1 MAGIQR
7 KFDDA
12 ILELLEASARNVK
25 AMPINLGGVSG
36 SGGGAGIPPA
46 GFVGQLVQTRV
57 AYDADELAT
66 LYTPPSG
73 MSLLDNLNHIR
84 YRLQVLESGG
94 SSLLVREAD
103 GTPSVSNVTILTFS
117 GAVVTDLSGGEALI
131 TVSGGGSP
139 LTVKEADGTP
149 TVANV
154 STLTFSGLVV
164 QNLGAGQAQ
173 VSPGSLESLSNVS
186 ASNPSNNDILAYN
199 SSAGTWGLSSAI
211 STGWTPYTMVIPTLQ
226 SSDGATYVLSFAN
239 VNLTNIMGVGMRV
252 RWVQN
257 STTRYGIITG
267 ISYSTNTLLTLYCG
281 TDYGVLNTNTY
292 PISNFAY
299 SAMKAPLGFPLQAS
313 KWSVRAVDGVTY
325 TKTSPTSNT
334 WYGQTNLMDGGA
346 TLPKITIPI
355 GLWKVGYK
363 CMGRS
368 KATSGG
374 FSRVETALSP
384 SPSTASD
391 ADLIAVYSFSAA
403 YDIGGALSFNGYMNC
418 FPKEITLT
426 TKTDYYLL
434 IRTPNGVEINVQGV
448 TSSTILEAVC
458 AYL

>member
-7 KFDDA
+7 KFDDT
-12 ILELLEASARNVK
+12 ILELLETSARNVK

-36 SGGGAGIPPA
+36 AGGGAGIPPA

-84 YRLQVLESGG
+84 YRIQVLESGG
-94 SSLLVREAD
+94 SSLLVREVD
-103 GTPSVSNVTILTFS
+103 GTPSVPNVTTLTFS
-117 GAVVTDLSGGEALI
+117 GATITNLGGGDVLI
-131 TVSGGGSP
+131 ATSGGGSP

-149 TVANV
+149 TVTNV

-164 QNLGAGQAQ
+164 QDLGGGQAR

-199 SSAGTWGLSSAI
+199 SVTGNWGLSQAI
-211 STGWTPYTMVIPTLQ
+211 SDGWVPYTAVTPTLETA
-226 SSDGATYVLSFAN
+226 DDPTYILKFAN
-239 VNLTNIMGVGMRV
+239 INLTGILGVGMRV

-257 STTRYGIITG
+257 STTCYGIITAV
-267 ISYSTNTLLTLYCG
+267 SFSTNTLLTIYGG
-281 TDYGVLNTNTY
+281 TDYDVLNTNTY

-313 KWSVRAVDGVTY
+313 KWSVRYTNSSIF
-325 TKTSPTSNT
+325 TKTSPVSNT
-334 WYGQTNLMDGGA
+334 WYGQTNPIDGGA
-346 TLPKITIPI
+346 TLPFITIPI

-363 CMGRS
+363 CMGRT
-368 KATSGG
+368 KAISGG
-374 FSRVETALSP
+374 FCRVDTALSS

-391 ADLIAVYSFSAA
+391 VDLIVSYVLTAG
-403 YDIGGALSFNGYMNC
+403 YDANGMLVSTSYMNC
-418 FPKEITLT
+418 FLKEISISE
-426 TKTDYYLL
+426 KTNYYLL
-434 IRTPNGVEINVQGV
+434 MKTPNGVEVNIYGLI
-448 TSSTILEAVC
+448 SSTILEAVC